1 MKAKQTGILLTI
13 GMIVKNEEQY
23 LPRCL
28 EALRPLRE
36 ALPCELIITD
46 TGSTDRTLEIAAQYA
61 DEVRHFQWCD
71 DYAAARNTTLED
83 ISGEWYMYLDADEIF
98 DPDISGVVDFF
109 KGPLCKKFQAAALR
123 FINYDSQNKPAG
135 SFYPTRIIKRAP
147 GLHFEGAVHE
157 HLVSDVKDGYALQTV
172 VRHYGYMGELAR
184 VKMLRYRP
192 MMLAELEKNPDDPRM
207 LRQLVDGYDP
217 HYPDEAAQRKKLL
230 ERLIAICLADKT
242 VNQRPFAFLS
252 LVRTQW
258 TQSDFEGVLDTIRR
272 YFKEKLIKGDSAADI
287 DMYAMRGFALFNL
300 KQFAP
305 ALDALDEYRRLYRA
319 FYERKLDLSDM
330 GTVGLHGI
338 NDEYLMRSLYVST
351 QCCLALND
359 KERAKTYIGQ
369 VDISSLAAAYPDLPF
384 LADEFGYMRASGDFA
399 RMGALC
405 TQIMA
410 VNGESVRLR
419 FFQLVEK
426 EFPVFDS
433 QKLEA
438 ARALAA
444 VKGEHKFLT
453 LHRMRAALADGDSS
467 QAAALAQALLVKQ
480 DAGADPYF
488 ADVLYCVMLCGQPL
502 APALDVFGAALEETL
517 NVLAGQRPDFDT
529 AVCAA
534 FAREPFPQSGTPG
547 ELFRR
552 TRVML
557 LALLRG
563 TGAEQARRDQ
573 LADLYTREIISFC
586 EQVYNLAALPEQE
599 RFILPAEHRFALGM
613 REVNAVLGQGDAAAC
628 LQKLQALLDS
638 CPTMHRLIK
647 RRLDSIARQIQ
658 EKSEAVNEFERLAM
672 SVKQQFYGFLK
683 AGRRDACA
691 EVLKAYAA
699 VNPDDPEIDVMRR
712 DFEQS
717 FR

>member
-1 MKAKQTGILLTI
+1 MKAKRTGILLTI
-13 GMIVKNEEQY
+13 GMIVKNEEHY

-46 TGSTDRTLEIAAQYA
+46 TGSTDRTPEIAAQYA
-61 DEVRHFQWCD
+61 DELRHFQWCD
-71 DYAAARNTTLED
+71 DYAAARNTTLEN
-83 ISGEWYMYLDADEIF
+83 ISGKWYMYLDADEIL
-98 DPDISGVVDFF
+98 DPDVSDVIDFF

-123 FINYDSQNKPAG
+123 FINYDSQSKPAG
-135 SFYPTRIIKRAP
+135 SFYPTRIIKRVP
-147 GLHFEGAVHE
+147 DLRFEGAVHE
-157 HLVSDVKDGYALQTV
+157 HLISDVRDGYALQTV

-192 MMLAELEKNPDDPRM
+192 MMLAELEKDPDDPRM

-217 HYPDEAAQRKKLL
+217 HYPDEAVERRKLL
-230 ERLIAICLADKT
+230 ERLIDICLADKT
-242 VNQRPFAFLS
+242 VNQRPYAFLS

-258 TQSDFEGVLDTIRR
+258 TQSDFEGILDTVKW
-272 YFKEKLIKGDSAADI
+272 YFKEKLIKGDSAVDI

-305 ALDALDEYRRLYRA
+305 ALDAFDEYRRLYRA

-338 NDEYLMRSLYVST
+338 NDEYLMRSLYVSA
-351 QCCLALND
+351 QCCLALD
-359 KERAKTYIGQ
+359 DRERAKTHIGQ

-410 VNGESVRLR
+410 VEGESVRLR

-426 EFPVFDS
+426 EFPAFDRI
-433 QKLEA
+433 KLEI

-444 VKGEHKFLT
+444 VEGEHKFLT
-453 LHRMRAALADGDSS
+453 LHRMRTVLADGDDS
-467 QAAALAQALLVKQ
+467 QAAALAEALLEKQ
-480 DAGADPYF
+480 DVGADPYF
-488 ADVLYCVMLCGQPL
+488 ADILYCVMLCGQPL
-502 APALDVFGAALEETL
+502 TPALDAFGIALEETL
-517 NVLAGQRPDFDT
+517 NVLAEQRPDFDT

-534 FAREPFPQSGTPG
+534 FGREPFPQSGTPG

-552 TRVML
+552 TRVMI

-563 TGAEQARRDQ
+563 TQAEEARRDQ

-586 EQVYNLAALPEQE
+586 EQIYNLSALPEQE
-599 RFILPAEHRFALGM
+599 RFVLPAEYRFALGM
-613 REVNAVLGQGDAAAC
+613 REANDALGQGEAPAC
-628 LQKLQALLDS
+628 LQKLRALLDS

-647 RRLDSIARQIQ
+647 RRLDSIAQQIQ
-658 EKSEAVNEFERLAM
+658 AKSEAVNEFERLAM

-683 AGRRDACA
+683 AEQREACA
-691 EVLKAYAA
+691 EVLKAYVA
-699 VNPDDPEIDVMRR
+699 VNPNDPEIDVMRR
-712 DFEQS
+712 DFERS
-717 FR
+717 FC